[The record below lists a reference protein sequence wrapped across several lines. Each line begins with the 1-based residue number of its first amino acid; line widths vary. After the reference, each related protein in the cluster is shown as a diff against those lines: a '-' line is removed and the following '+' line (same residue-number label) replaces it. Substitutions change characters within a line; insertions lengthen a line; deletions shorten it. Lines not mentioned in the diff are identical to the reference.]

1 MLQVSTAVNELFNK
15 MERYCVAPGLVERSK
30 WAKSGVGGA
39 GRGRRKEK
47 RFKNNCGARWFQCPK
62 LLPTSISSI
71 HIVDIMFARTLLKTS
86 TFASFASKRVMRGGF
101 LGARAMGGGP
111 FLGAK
116 EELTGTIPQEADHA
130 TGARREEYDDE
141 QLGRER
147 FNSSALYV
155 DTPGTVANP
164 TLVPSMEAE
173 RVVGH
178 MCDRFGAN
186 LITWCTVKQNEITV
200 CPDCGHAF
208 QLDRKL
214 AENPLPAY

>member
-1 MLQVSTAVNELFNK
+1 
-15 MERYCVAPGLVERSK
+15 
-30 WAKSGVGGA
+30 
-39 GRGRRKEK
+39 
-47 RFKNNCGARWFQCPK
+47 
-62 LLPTSISSI
+62 
-71 HIVDIMFARTLLKTS
+71 MFARSLLKKSFQNTFS
-86 TFASFASKRVMRGGF
+86 TAGIMRGGF

-116 EELTGTIPQEADHA
+116 EELTGTIPPEADHA
-130 TGARREEYDDE
+130 TGARREEYDDA

-186 LITWCTVKQNEITV
+186 LITWCTVKQDEITV

-208 QLDRKL
+208 LLDRKL